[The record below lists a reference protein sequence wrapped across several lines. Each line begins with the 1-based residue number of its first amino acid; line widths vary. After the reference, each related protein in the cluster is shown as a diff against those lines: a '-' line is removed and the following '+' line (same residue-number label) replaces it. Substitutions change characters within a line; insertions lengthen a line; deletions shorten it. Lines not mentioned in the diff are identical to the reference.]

1 MKKEYVYTNEHH
13 PDYEVRA
20 VEGSNV
26 YRVLYQH
33 QEVDVF
39 TDYGTHDLA
48 AWNFFQELE
57 VTK

>member
-26 YRVLYQH
+26 YQH
-33 QEVDVF
+33 QEVDGF
-39 TDYGTHDLA
+39 THYSTHDLA
-48 AWNFFQELE
+48 AWDFFQELE